1 MNQKSSLIIV
11 KFDGVF
17 TPALRRRLQAKRL
30 ELGLPYQ
37 RLGMLLQINWST
49 IRKWECGQTRCCNI
63 NLRKRVENFLNGKY
77 DKLIIKQMQ
86 DPLTGSYPI
95 RPSYNVIKCMEK
107 FSNTYQ
113 ILKRTRFARQP
124 DKNLDLVTNQ
134 SIEHLFQSTLTKS
147 LTTIKQSS
155 KSGSRALQVYIH
167 RVGLSLGPACMPA
180 AATLPAKPWLTQW

>member
-1 MNQKSSLIIV
+1 MNQKSSLKIV

-113 ILKRTRFARQP
+113 ILKPRP
-124 DKNLDLVTNQ
+124 DLRASLIKNLDLVTNQ
-134 SIEHLFQSTLTKS
+134 SIEHLFQSTLDK
-147 LTTIKQSS
+147 I
-155 KSGSRALQVYIH
+155 INNN
-167 RVGLSLGPACMPA
+167 
-180 AATLPAKPWLTQW
+180 